1 MDSIPGQHI
10 EDLPGA
16 SREAAYEKIRLV
28 FLKRWKGGESE
39 EKIAIDAGFGSADA
53 MHQQLS
59 AWGFTGLLPQH
70 KGGTAQKTTTENKA
84 SGSGP
89 LADLPPA
96 ANAMSIF
103 RGAIDKLSVFVER
116 LPSRREQRQG
126 RRFVASY
133 AKPRSEALEPGE
145 NYAYIE
151 APPDAQRDEH
161 GVVSFTLDKS
171 YRRIPG
177 GASRYPDEGLA
188 APIAAALLTG
198 TTTDELL
205 DALHPAPTQ
214 KIREQAR
221 ALFEGDTDPMKRR
234 DSLKN
239 RARQLAALIRG
250 YPIGPGNRT
259 TPVSKEWQS
268 AAWAVQERVGYGYS
282 EEEIARWLNEQDALL
297 PEFKKSRKVT
307 VKDVRD
313 LKSLDFEPYPGFKSL
328 LAKKE

>member
-1 MDSIPGQHI
+1 MGSLSKHDRKRALEATLRLCLRELRKEEFTD
-10 EDLPGA
+10 EDA
-16 SREAAYEKIRLV
+16 K
-28 FLKRWKGGESE
+28 
-39 EKIAIDAGFGSADA
+39 DAGFGSIEA
-53 MHQQLS
+53 MRKQLRNWGVPDWITREAPNSQVPAQAPHQQ
-59 AWGFTGLLPQH
+59 
-70 KGGTAQKTTTENKA
+70 KA
-84 SGSGP
+84 RGSG
-89 LADLPPA
+89 AVTDLPPA

-161 GVVSFTLDKS
+161 GAVSFTLDKS

-188 APIAAALLTG
+188 ALIATALLTD

-205 DALHPAPTQ
+205 EALHPAPTQ
-214 KIREQAR
+214 EIREQAR

-259 TPVSKEWQS
+259 NPVSKERQS

-313 LKSLDFEPYPGFKSL
+313 LRSLDFEPYPGFKTL
-328 LAKKE
+328 LAKKK